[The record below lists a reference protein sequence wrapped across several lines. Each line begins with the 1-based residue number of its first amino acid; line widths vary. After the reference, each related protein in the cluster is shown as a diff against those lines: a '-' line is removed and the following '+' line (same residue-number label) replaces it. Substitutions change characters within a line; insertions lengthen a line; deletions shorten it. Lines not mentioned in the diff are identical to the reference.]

1 MAGNNT
7 RVIKIP
13 PRSPRANALDVCV
26 GGGSPK
32 VERPMWP
39 APVERA
45 RVTMPPVAE
54 ILGLDPRPV
63 AFTPRV
69 IGPVAEILG
78 LDPRLL
84 AFTPR
89 VTGPV
94 AEIDDDGVYIKDADV
109 TLLAC
114 RSVTAEWAALARSDR
129 RVVLARSDRRVV
141 LVVGYAPMPE
151 DMPVD
156 TYIQQIGQSGRLVVG
171 FVPLHDATDR

>member
-54 ILGLDPRPV
+54 ILGLDPR
-63 AFTPRV
+63 
-69 IGPVAEILG
+69 
-78 LDPRLL
+78 LL

-94 AEIDDDGVYIKDADV
+94 AEIDDDGVYIKDVDV

>member
-1 MAGNNT
+1 
-7 RVIKIP
+7 
-13 PRSPRANALDVCV
+13 
-26 GGGSPK
+26 
-32 VERPMWP
+32 MWP

-45 RVTMPPVAE
+45 RVTMP
-54 ILGLDPRPV
+54 
-63 AFTPRV
+63 
-69 IGPVAEILG
+69 PVAEILG

-129 RVVLARSDRRVV
+129 RVVL
-141 LVVGYAPMPE
+141 VVGYAPMPE